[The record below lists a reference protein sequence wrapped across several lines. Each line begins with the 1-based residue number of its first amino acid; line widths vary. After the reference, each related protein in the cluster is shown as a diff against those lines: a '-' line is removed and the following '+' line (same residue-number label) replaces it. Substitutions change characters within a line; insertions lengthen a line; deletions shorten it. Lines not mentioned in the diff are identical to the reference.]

1 MRGDSAERL
10 VVGAACQR
18 QGRAGRA
25 ERMRGDSAER
35 LVVGAACQR
44 QGRAAAS
51 PVTQSAERPER
62 SEGAI
67 ASYLVFAALAEE
79 LLDFGDELLG

>member
-35 LVVGAACQR
+35 
-44 QGRAAAS
+44 
-51 PVTQSAERPER
+51 PER

-79 LLDFGDELLG
+79 LLDFGDELFG